1 MRLLSLESLPHICTE
16 PLKFVHTELSRTG
29 RVACVAAG
37 PVTSTPAPRPS
48 PSPGD
53 PYHELHAAL
62 QRIVGVRLA
71 VQRATPQVAA
81 VCVLDG
87 WVPPMPAPHPLIHR
101 LVLAMETAALVDTGI
116 TSHAMLYLR
125 GCPHDSFERL
135 LDANADADGC
145 PVALGDLL
153 GMHKRLDAVARGTA
167 PLGPFPLLAR
177 HVVHAPPYCDDNPV
191 ASLAVGRRALAAVLA
206 TVDHPN

>member
-1 MRLLSLESLPHICTE
+1 MRLLSLESLPQVCTE
-16 PLKFVHTELSRTG
+16 PLKFIHTELARTG

-71 VQRATPQVAA
+71 VHRASSQVEA

-87 WVPPMPAPHPLIHR
+87 WVPAMPAPHPAIRH
-101 LVLAMETAALVDTGI
+101 LVLAMETAALADAGI
-116 TSHAMLYLR
+116 DAHAMLYIR

-135 LDANADADGC
+135 LDANADSDGC
-145 PVALGDLL
+145 PTPLGDLL
-153 GMHKRLDAVARGTA
+153 GMHDRLDAVARGTA
-167 PLGPFPLLAR
+167 PLGPFPLVAR
-177 HVVHAPPYCDDNPV
+177 HIVHAPSYCDDNPV
-191 ASLAVGRRALAAVLA
+191 ASLAVGRRGLAAILSAVTHA
-206 TVDHPN
+206 